1 MSRPSSFD
9 LLLGQLNIEL
19 YGVGKGNGSNGS
31 NGSQPVRYCECA
43 ELLDAN
49 GKRQPMPPGHSC
61 EYVRQR
67 NELIP
72 EASRI
77 ATGQCGNADP
87 YRWTKAF
94 VAAMDELAQPPLNN
108 GAAVILE
115 NRLESSELNAE

>member
-77 ATGQCGNADP
+77 AVNVEMPTRTVGQRRSWQ
-87 YRWTKAF
+87 RWTNWRNRRSIMGRLSFSKT
-94 VAAMDELAQPPLNN
+94 VLNPAN
-108 GAAVILE
+108 
-115 NRLESSELNAE
+115 